1 MKVHKLTKYIV
12 QNIVLVA
19 FGYFDPEKL
28 HSVPLTNS
36 PYYLNVLMDKI
47 SAYICLEEIMFM

>member
-36 PYYLNVLMDKI
+36 PYYEWIKLVH
-47 SAYICLEEIMFM
+47 ICLEEIMFM